1 MKLKRWW
8 VPLVLLLAAWPV
20 AAARDLPTVRLQK
33 LPAEA
38 RITYQLIL
46 KGGPFPYSKDGTV
59 FQNREKLLPIKPRN
73 HYHEYTVPTPGVST
87 RGARRIICGPVMD
100 CFYTSDHYRSF
111 RRIVK

>member
-1 MKLKRWW
+1 MNFKQWW
-8 VPLVLLLAAWPV
+8 LPVVLVVAVSTPGAAK
-20 AAARDLPTVRLQK
+20 DLPTVRLQK
-33 LPAEA
+33 LPVEA
-38 RITYQLIL
+38 RTTYQLIL
-46 KGGPFPYSKDGTV
+46 KGGPFPYAKDGSV

-73 HYHEYTVPTPGVST
+73 HYREYTVPTPGVNT